1 MKVLRFNQYLLV
13 FSGMSSPNLH
23 NKINEFPRC
32 SKTYIIAIGA
42 MMLTVLCGNTIWQ
55 SLDFR
60 ADFLLKL
67 DTFFPFLCGIQ
78 CMAIFL
84 TIGYEMNT
92 VKSFQIQLQRVADI
106 GK

>member
-1 MKVLRFNQYLLV
+1 MV

-23 NKINEFPRC
+23 EKINEFPRC
-32 SKTYIIAIGA
+32 VKTYIITIGA
-42 MMLTVLCGNTIWQ
+42 ILLVTVCGNTIWQ

-60 ADFLLKL
+60 TDLLLKL

-78 CMAIFL
+78 CLGIFL
-84 TIGYEMNT
+84 TIGYEMNS
-92 VKSFQIQLQRVADI
+92 VKSFQIQLQRFVDD